1 MTAEGVIN
9 WQMKFDVNT
18 CKTLYA
24 GRKIPFF
31 QLHGDEVELPTTIG
45 EHDHSGHTKYF
56 SENVSPVATFG
67 KKLIKQTR
75 HHPPTN
81 EMLGVVRV
89 QNTSLHTSAF
99 GNMLLS

>member
-31 QLHGDEVELPTTIG
+31 
-45 EHDHSGHTKYF
+45 
-56 SENVSPVATFG
+56 
-67 KKLIKQTR
+67 
-75 HHPPTN
+75 
-81 EMLGVVRV
+81 
-89 QNTSLHTSAF
+89 
-99 GNMLLS
+99 